1 MGVGRMTDDDRS
13 DEYRETWQDDGDPLA
28 AMFNGSWLDSQDFP
42 PLEYVVPGL
51 IPEGFGLLVAPPKAG
66 KSWLVC
72 GIGLGC
78 ASGGL
83 TLGRISVDKRA
94 VLYLALEDG
103 KRRLQF
109 RSRRL
114 MRGEALPAGIHFILK
129 AKPAQV
135 IPIIAEFLERYG
147 DEKPL
152 IIVDTLGKARPPRPA
167 GTDMYAWD
175 YAIGTQLKD
184 TIDTVPGA
192 ALLVVHHTRKT
203 ETADFVDSVSGSH
216 GIAGSADFVLAL
228 SRKRQSDEALLS
240 VTGRDV
246 MEGEYALTTTE
257 GHWLL
262 DGEDLRESS
271 AIAVERRD
279 TQALSDRAA
288 DALKFVN
295 SRPQGTRPLDL
306 ADYLDISVNDAGT
319 YLRRLASK
327 DRVKKLGRGVFA
339 PMSSVSEV
347 SYSEE
352 YEAWNE

>member
-1 MGVGRMTDDDRS
+1 MTDDRS
-13 DEYRETWQDDGDPLA
+13 DEYREWLAEDGSDPLA
-28 AMFNGSWLDSQDFP
+28 QMFTGAWLDSQDFP
-42 PLEYVVPGL
+42 PLEYVLPGI

-83 TLGRISVDKRA
+83 ALGRISVNKRA

-103 KRRLQF
+103 HRRLQF

-114 MRGEALPAGIHFILK
+114 MCGESLPAGIHFILK
-129 AKPAQV
+129 AKPTQV
-135 IPIIAEFLERYG
+135 IPMIAEFLQRYG

-167 GTDMYAWD
+167 GTDLYAWD
-175 YAIGTQLKD
+175 YAIGTQFKD

-203 ETADFVDSVSGSH
+203 ETSDFVDSVSGSH
-216 GIAGSADFVLAL
+216 GIAGSADFILAL

-246 MEGEYALTTTE
+246 VEGEYALTTTD

-262 DGEDLRESS
+262 DGEDLRASS
-271 AIAVERRD
+271 VIATERRD
-279 TQALSDRAA
+279 TGALSDRTT
-288 DALKFVN
+288 DALRFVN
-295 SRPQGTRPLDL
+295 GRPQTSAPDL
-306 ADYLDISVNDAGT
+306 ADYLDISPDVAGK
-319 YLRRLASK
+319 YLRRLEGGG
-327 DRVKKLGRGVFA
+327 RIKKLSRGLYT
-339 PMSSVSEV
+339 SLSEVSEV
-347 SYSEE
+347 SEAEGIEE
-352 YEAWNE
+352 W

>member
-1 MGVGRMTDDDRS
+1 MGTGGMTDEDRS
-13 DEYRETWQDDGDPLA
+13 DEYREWLAEDGSDPLA
-28 AMFNGSWLDSQDFP
+28 EMFNGSWLDGQEFP
-42 PLEYVVPGL
+42 PLEYVVPGI

-83 TLGRISVDKRA
+83 ALGRISVDKRT

-129 AKPAQV
+129 TKPAEV
-135 IPIIAEFLERYG
+135 IPKITAFLQRYR

-192 ALLVVHHTRKT
+192 SLLVVHHTRKT
-203 ETADFVDSVSGSH
+203 ETSDFVDSVSGSH
-216 GIAGSADFVLAL
+216 GIAGSADFILAL

-246 MEGEYALTTTE
+246 VEGEYALTTNN

-262 DGEDLRESS
+262 DGEDLRASS
-271 AIAVERRD
+271 AIAFERRD
-279 TQALSDRAA
+279 TGALSDRTA
-288 DALKFVN
+288 DALRFVN
-295 SRPQGTRPLDL
+295 SRPAGTRPVDL
-306 ADYLDISVNDAGT
+306 AEYLGITTNDAGT
-319 YLRRLASK
+319 YLRRLESS
-327 DRVKKLGRGVFA
+327 DRIKKLSRGLYV
-339 PMSSVSEV
+339 PMSEVSEV
-347 SYSEE
+347 SYSREL
-352 YEAWNE
+352 